1 MAKLFLF
8 ENPVPY
14 KWVKEAFIKVI
25 DKYLPTAK
33 FDEEGEAYHGNS
45 I

>member
-1 MAKLFLF
+1 MAKLILF

-25 DKYLPTAK
+25 DEYLPLFYTK
-33 FDEEGEAYHGNS
+33 GEAFA
-45 I
+45 